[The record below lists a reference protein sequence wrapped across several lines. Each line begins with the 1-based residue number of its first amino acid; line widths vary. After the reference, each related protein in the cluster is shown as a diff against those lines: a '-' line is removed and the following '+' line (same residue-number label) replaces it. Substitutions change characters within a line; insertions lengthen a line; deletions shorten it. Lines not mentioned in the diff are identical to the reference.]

1 MLANQVSVR
10 DPKCTCRNTD
20 KPWCPGSRYVFLGP
34 EHGHFRRSNY
44 SERFFRPAADG
55 SYPARGQ
62 RSAMPVLVDT
72 GAAYPGR
79 PVPPWRMAVLGQKFQ
94 PPVGRGVVRLVS
106 DTATGRC
113 AVCGRA
119 WPRRL
124 DGHEN
129 VKTSW
134 WS

>member
-79 PVPPWRMAVLGQKFQ
+79 PVPPWRMAVLGQNFSRRSAGAWSAWSAT
-94 PPVGRGVVRLVS
+94 PRPAGARFAGARGRG
-106 DTATGRC
+106 DWTAT
-113 AVCGRA
+113 
-119 WPRRL
+119 
-124 DGHEN
+124 
-129 VKTSW
+129 KT
-134 WS
+134 